1 MEAEGLD
8 PSAIVA
14 FKYTFG
20 KLTSGESLFL
30 PESEISPVAD
40 LPTYESLSAEDPS
53 LLTSTV
59 MLKLN
64 GGLGTGMG
72 LNQAKSLLPI
82 KDGVTFLD
90 FIARQV
96 AARAL

>member
-1 MEAEGLD
+1 
-8 PSAIVA
+8 
-14 FKYTFG
+14 
-20 KLTSGESLFL
+20 
-30 PESEISPVAD
+30 
-40 LPTYESLSAEDPS
+40 
-53 LLTSTV
+53 